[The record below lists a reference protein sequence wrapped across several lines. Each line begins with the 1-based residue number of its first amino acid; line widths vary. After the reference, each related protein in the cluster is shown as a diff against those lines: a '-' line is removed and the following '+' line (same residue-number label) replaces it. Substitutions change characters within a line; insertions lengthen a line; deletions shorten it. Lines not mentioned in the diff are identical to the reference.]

1 MAFVDK
7 VTVSVK
13 AGDGGN
19 GRVSMRH
26 EKFIDRGGPDGGDG
40 GHGADV
46 VLVASRNQNTLAK
59 FRFQKEII
67 AKPGQAGDKRRKHG
81 RSAPHLLV
89 QVPVGT
95 IAMTPEG
102 EIVADL
108 TTDGQT
114 AIIAKGGKGGFGNA
128 HFTSSVRQA
137 PTFAE
142 KGEPGEEFDRV
153 LELKMIAD
161 VGLIGMP
168 NAGKSTF
175 LARTSNARP
184 EIADYPFTTLKPNLG
199 MVEIDKTDTLLVADI
214 PGLIEGAAEGKGL
227 GHEFLRHVERT
238 AVLVHMIDAYQNDIT
253 GTYKTIQKELKDYS
267 SELASRPQ
275 VVAINKTEGL
285 DAEMIA
291 DLEKQLATVVPKSTK
306 IFAISAV
313 SGNGIQPLLYKV
325 NEIVQK
331 QRKEVT
337 EVLEEIDAHPILKL
351 TNDEDAW
358 QVTKQAD
365 AFYVTGSKIELF
377 AARTDFENEEGIRR
391 LRDIMRRQGII
402 HELNRQGLKHG
413 DDIMFGRF
421 GPITY

>member
-19 GRVSMRH
+19 GRVSFRH

-40 GHGADV
+40 GHGGDV
-46 VLVASRNQNTLAK
+46 ILVASRNQNTLAK

-81 RSAPHLLV
+81 RSAAHLLV
-89 QVPVGT
+89 DVPVGT

-108 TTDGQT
+108 TVDGQT

-128 HFTSSVRQA
+128 HFVSSVRQA
-137 PTFAE
+137 PGFAE
-142 KGEPGEEFDRV
+142 KGEPGQEYERV
-153 LELKMIAD
+153 FELKMIAD

-199 MVEIDKTDTLLVADI
+199 MVEIDKTDTLLFADI

-238 AVLVHMIDAYQNDIT
+238 AVLVHMIDAYQNDII

-267 SELASRPQ
+267 KELAGRPQ

-291 DLEKQLATVVPKSTK
+291 DLEKQLRTVVPKNTN
-306 IFAISAV
+306 IYAISAV
-313 SGNGIQPLLYKV
+313 SGVGIQPLLYKV

-337 EVLEEIDAHPILKL
+337 EVQEEIDAHPVLKL

-358 QVTKQAD
+358 QVTKQDD

-377 AARTDFENEEGIRR
+377 AARTDFESEEGVRR

-413 DDIMFGRF
+413 DSVMFGRF
-421 GPITY
+421 GPIIY